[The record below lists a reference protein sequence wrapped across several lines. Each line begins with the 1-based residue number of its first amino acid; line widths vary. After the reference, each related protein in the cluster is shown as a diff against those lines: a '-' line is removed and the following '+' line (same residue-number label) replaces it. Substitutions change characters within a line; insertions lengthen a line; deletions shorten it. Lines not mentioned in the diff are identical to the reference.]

1 MSTYTRNRKRWTINE
16 CIELQREYE
25 LLELSIDEI
34 AMKHKRT
41 PKAIMFRLDHEGFA
55 DYNVLHSKYNNLDL
69 NTTSVEETLK
79 ITEDNYHDKE
89 ENEENEE
96 NEKNEE
102 NDKNDKNDDDLKAHI
117 IRLQKQISTLTQLFM
132 MQNKNSKSVLSLFE

>member
-16 CIELQREYE
+16 CIDLQREYE

-79 ITEDNYHDKE
+79 ITEDNYPDKE
-89 ENEENEE
+89 EN
-96 NEKNEE
+96 K
-102 NDKNDKNDDDLKAHI
+102 KNDDDLKAHI
-117 IRLQKQISTLTQLFM
+117 IRLEKQISNLTQLFM
-132 MQNKNSKSVLSLFE
+132 MQNKNSNSVLSLFE

>member
-89 ENEENEE
+89 ENEENE
-96 NEKNEE
+96 KNEE
-102 NDKNDKNDDDLKAHI
+102 NEENDNDLKAHI
-117 IRLQKQISTLTQLFM
+117 IRLEKQISNLTQLFM

>member
-34 AMKHKRT
+34 AMKHRRT
-41 PKAIMFRLDHEGFA
+41 PKAIMFRLAHEGFA

-89 ENEENEE
+89 ENEENE
-96 NEKNEE
+96 
-102 NDKNDKNDDDLKAHI
+102 KNDDDLKAHI
-117 IRLQKQISTLTQLFM
+117 IRLEKQISTLTQLFM

>member
-34 AMKHKRT
+34 AMKHRRT

-79 ITEDNYHDKE
+79 ITEDNYHDNNNNKE
-89 ENEENEE
+89 ENE
-96 NEKNEE
+96 
-102 NDKNDKNDDDLKAHI
+102 KNDDDLKAHI
-117 IRLQKQISTLTQLFM
+117 IRLEKQISNLTQLFM
-132 MQNKNSKSVLSLFE
+132 MQNKNSKSVLSLFD

>member
-16 CIELQREYE
+16 CIDLQREYE

-55 DYNVLHSKYNNLDL
+55 DYNLLHSKYNNLDL

-79 ITEDNYHDKE
+79 ITEDNYPDKE
-89 ENEENEE
+89 ENK
-96 NEKNEE
+96 KN
-102 NDKNDKNDDDLKAHI
+102 DDLKAHI
-117 IRLQKQISTLTQLFM
+117 IRLEKQISNLTQLFM
-132 MQNKNSKSVLSLFE
+132 MQNKNSNSVLSLFE

>member
-34 AMKHKRT
+34 AMKHRRT

-79 ITEDNYHDKE
+79 ITEDNYHDKDKE
-89 ENEENEE
+89 ENE
-96 NEKNEE
+96 
-102 NDKNDKNDDDLKAHI
+102 KNDDDLKAHI
-117 IRLQKQISTLTQLFM
+117 IRLEKQISNLTQLFM

>member
-34 AMKHKRT
+34 AMKNRRT

-79 ITEDNYHDKE
+79 ITEDNYPDKE
-89 ENEENEE
+89 EN
-96 NEKNEE
+96 K
-102 NDKNDKNDDDLKAHI
+102 KNDDDLKAHI
-117 IRLQKQISTLTQLFM
+117 IRLEKQISNLTQLFM